1 MQLKQQLWE
10 EIEKELLE
18 NLDLDQYNI
27 TSDDLR
33 SDKSKYVKGVN
44 VKGHE
49 LVPKLDLTEIIADQH
64 KVKTEKKDSSSSTDS
79 EEEVEEDI

>member
-1 MQLKQQLWE
+1 
-10 EIEKELLE
+10 
-18 NLDLDQYNI
+18 
-27 TSDDLR
+27 
-33 SDKSKYVKGVN
+33 

-49 LVPKLDLTEIIADQH
+49 LVPKLDLSEIIADQH

>member
-10 EIEKELLE
+10 EIEEELLE
-18 NLDLDQYNI
+18 NLDLDQFNI
-27 TSDDLR
+27 TSDDLW

-49 LVPKLDLTEIIADQH
+49 LVPKLDLSEIIADQH

-79 EEEVEEDI
+79 EEEVEEDR